1 MNYEGWNQ
9 DYLENKEAYMK
20 LFDKVMQEDNEKN
33 VEFLEKK
40 IAKYVGRSHGVLIN
54 SATDA
59 LHYSLKCLNIQEGD
73 EVLVSNFSWI
83 SSASSILMTGAYPVF
98 CDIDLDSYHISF
110 DEIKKN
116 TTSKT
121 KALIYTHLFGNMTET
136 KEIEKYCKENDIAF
150 IEDSA
155 QSLGS
160 IYKSR
165 YAGSIGDISSFSF
178 NHNKVI
184 SGISG
189 GGIILTDNKEHA
201 DMARKLRRHGK
212 GDDYEILGYNSKM
225 FYINAA
231 FIEFRF
237 DKIKEYQ
244 MARTKVA
251 YKYYEALQDIP
262 IITQEPDDMTVLH
275 NYHKFVVRFE
285 NKEIRDEVKDELGA
299 KIHYDLPLDRN
310 KVFYRPYHANSNAQ
324 IASDTILSLPCHPYV
339 TEEEVLKTSMV
350 IGCMA

>member
-1 MNYEGWNQ
+1 MNYEGWDQ
-9 DYLENKEAYMK
+9 DYLENKQLYLD

-40 IAKYVGRSHGVLIN
+40 IAKYVGREHAVAVN

-59 LHYSLKCLNIQEGD
+59 LFFSLKCFNISPGD
-73 EVLVSNFSWI
+73 EILVSDFSWI
-83 SSASSILMTGAYPVF
+83 SSASCILMAGATPVF

-110 DEIKKN
+110 DEIKKK

-136 KEIEKYCKENDIAF
+136 KEIEKYCKENNIAF
-150 IEDSA
+150 IEDAA

-178 NHNKVI
+178 NNNKVI
-184 SGISG
+184 SGLSG
-189 GGIILTDNKEHA
+189 GGMVLTNVKIIA
-201 DMARKLRRHGK
+201 DYLRKLRKHGK
-212 GDDYEILGYNSKM
+212 GNDHEMLGYNSKM
-225 FYINAA
+225 FYTNAA
-231 FIEFRF
+231 YIEMRF
-237 DKIKEYQ
+237 DRIKELQ
-244 MARTKVA
+244 LSRTQVA
-251 YKYYEALQDIP
+251 YKYHEALQDIP
-262 IITQEPDDMTVLH
+262 VISQIPDDISMLH
-275 NYHKFVVRFE
+275 NYHKYVVRFE

-299 KIHYDLPLDRN
+299 KIHYDKPLS
-310 KVFYRPYHANSNAQ
+310 ANSMFKLNPCPNAQ

-339 TEEEVLKTSMV
+339 TDEEALTTAMV
-350 IGCMA
+350 IGVMA